1 MMKLFESTMSSR
13 GKQSLHKLIRGM
25 ACVLLTLGGDKVF
38 IYCWRQ
44 TPYRKMIKKQ
54 KLNSKNKKSSL
65 DPKRYFFEQILLR
78 VPHKRWKLLQNHSR
92 EVGSAFTAV
101 KAFPRVSLLRANSIY
116 ILYLFSVDNF
126 CPLSWTITTTGS
138 QYAVPQNVFCNLP

>member
-1 MMKLFESTMSSR
+1 MCFTDSGGR
-13 GKQSLHKLIRGM
+13 QSFH
-25 ACVLLTLGGDKVF
+25 LLLKTNPLQEND
-38 IYCWRQ
+38 
-44 TPYRKMIKKQ
+44 KKQ

-78 VPHKRWKLLQNHSR
+78 VPYKRWKLLQNHSR

-126 CPLSWTITTTGS
+126 CPLS
-138 QYAVPQNVFCNLP
+138 